1 MALCYA
7 PVKLILKKKKKMT
20 AAELSK
26 FVNQQHLKGMSDE
39 AIAGSLGLTPEA
51 MYRKM
56 GEGDDEGVKE
66 TKE

>member
-1 MALCYA
+1 
-7 PVKLILKKKKKMT
+7 MT

-39 AIAGSLGLTPEA
+39 AIAGSLGLTSEA

>member
-1 MALCYA
+1 
-7 PVKLILKKKKKMT
+7 MT
-20 AAELSK
+20 PAELSK

-56 GEGDDEGVKE
+56 GEGDDEGVKA